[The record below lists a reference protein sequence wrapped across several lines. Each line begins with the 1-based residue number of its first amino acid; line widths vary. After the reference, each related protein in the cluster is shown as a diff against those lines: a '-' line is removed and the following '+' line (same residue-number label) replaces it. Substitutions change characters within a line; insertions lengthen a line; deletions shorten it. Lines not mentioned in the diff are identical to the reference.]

1 MSVKIIDTLKPKNN
15 GSFPIVEAVDVDVSG
30 VRLPSALA
38 QKADIS
44 SLDAKADKTIT
55 DNLQTQIE
63 VESVRIDNIIALPD
77 GATTAD
83 AELVDIRIGEDGK
96 NYSSAGTAVRVQIER
111 VNDNVTTLLD
121 ENYTIGN
128 KISSSNYSIGYALVG
143 DGTCVANSDTRIL
156 TYAVTEGTVLYLK
169 ISKDT
174 AGTYQFQDATG
185 VPLHDPEHLVSA
197 SKNAVDGFV
206 VVPKSATYLMISV
219 NNSNTSYIVA
229 TAYSSISNLEK
240 LSVNTIISPTN
251 VEWSL
256 GYINAAGGI
265 ASSTKDICTVSYIYA
280 KEGSVI
286 AVDEGYRF
294 NLALYD
300 ENKQFVSIVSMRT
313 SPYTVESDCYFRMT
327 LENVVPVVVEDVSEQ
342 STHADLSAVNTTGI
356 NDLCSELDSEM
367 KSLYW
372 ISPTNVEWSL
382 GYINIAGGI
391 ASSTKDI
398 CTVSYIYAKEGSVIA
413 VDEGYR
419 FNLALYDENKQFVSI
434 VSMRTSPYTVE
445 SDCYFR
451 MTLENVVPVVVED
464 VSEQS
469 THADLSAVRV
479 NTLKDTVIDLSAG
492 ITQKSVF
499 DKTKA
504 INWGTTIPSNYY
516 ICTQTEEIGF
526 SSNTTQYEMYAAFD
540 ELLENYQNIMSKTDV
555 GVCSDGINHLYEYTI
570 RPVYPSYDGQKK
582 HLPKVLIIS
591 GQHGFEKTSVFGLY
605 LFVKD
610 LLENWKH
617 SELLSWFRANLE
629 IHIIPVCNPYGW
641 DAKIYYNA
649 NGVNLNRNYDCPGFT
664 VGEQGTTTYGGE
676 EPFDQPETAIV
687 RDFVNRNLDAFLFVD
702 FHTNGSAAVTSFSK
716 LNWLSIPKV
725 DDEYFRKI
733 LDASVIH
740 ISRQT
745 IEFSE
750 EFDLN
755 TGESTCGYVTEG
767 QTTGLSFP
775 SADTWASR
783 QNIIG
788 ITCEGFSGFP
798 SHNINTLDTIKGNAQ
813 IIGNLIGSIIGT
825 YAV

>member
-240 LSVNTIISPTN
+240 LSVNTI
-251 VEWSL
+251 
-256 GYINAAGGI
+256 
-265 ASSTKDICTVSYIYA
+265 
-280 KEGSVI
+280 
-286 AVDEGYRF
+286 
-294 NLALYD
+294 
-300 ENKQFVSIVSMRT
+300 
-313 SPYTVESDCYFRMT
+313 
-327 LENVVPVVVEDVSEQ
+327 
-342 STHADLSAVNTTGI
+342 
-356 NDLCSELDSEM
+356 
-367 KSLYW
+367 